1 MIVDDRETVAQVTAL
16 SDAYEAALAAN
27 DLDRLDGFFW
37 QADSALRY
45 GVGEALYGIE
55 AIRAFRARRTGGSPP
70 RRVLRRRIT
79 CFGTAFA
86 VVNLEFLRTGSTR
99 TGRQSQTWVRLPDQ
113 GWRIVAAHV
122 SLAAETS

>member
-1 MIVDDRETVAQVTAL
+1 MIVDDRDTLAELTAL

-27 DLDRLDGFFW
+27 DLDRLDRFFW
-37 QADSALRY
+37 EADTALRY

-55 AIRAFRARRTGGSPP
+55 AIREFRRQRTNGSPP
-70 RRVLRRRIT
+70 RQVLRRNIT
-79 CFGTAFA
+79 CFDTTFA

-99 TGRQSQTWVRLPDQ
+99 IGRQSQTWVRLPDQ

-122 SLAAETS
+122 SLATETT